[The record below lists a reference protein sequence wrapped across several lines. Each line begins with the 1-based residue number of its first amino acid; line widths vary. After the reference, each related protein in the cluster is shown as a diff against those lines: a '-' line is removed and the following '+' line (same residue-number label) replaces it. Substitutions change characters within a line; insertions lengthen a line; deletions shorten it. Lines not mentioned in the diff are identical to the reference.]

1 VLEGERG
8 EETKSDAEG
17 HAAAEGEK
25 ENADAVEDRA
35 NVDLGAAELGKR
47 LIHDDCDSVVEDTL
61 AKYDAVELGI
71 DLYCW
76 KMARIVTGSVAL
88 SVEPNM
94 RHSIMLKCRDSM
106 PRIDQIY
113 TRTLRRRGVPAN
125 SAPPDG

>member
-61 AKYDAVELGI
+61 AEYDAVELGI
-71 DLYCW
+71 DFVLLEDGQDCN
-76 KMARIVTGSVAL
+76 RV
-88 SVEPNM
+88 
-94 RHSIMLKCRDSM
+94 
-106 PRIDQIY
+106 
-113 TRTLRRRGVPAN
+113 RGAQR
-125 SAPPDG
+125 